1 MAMNEPQAE
10 PSMEEI
16 LASIR
21 RIIAEDDQG
30 GGASDEPLDLH
41 EMAPVEEPVMEAAAP
56 AAAQVSDS
64 DDLVFED
71 AAFDE
76 PEQIPAPA
84 PRYEPAP
91 PAMAATPV
99 QAAATVREEALLS
112 DAVATV
118 TAGALS
124 RLAGSLRLADNPNQ
138 TIEGIVREMLQPML
152 KEWLDQ
158 NLPAIVDAKVE
169 AALERVARLAR

>member
-30 GGASDEPLDLH
+30 GEAEQPLELH
-41 EMAPVEEPVMEAAAP
+41 ESPPPEREVPAMSASEP
-56 AAAQVSDS
+56 
-64 DDLVFED
+64 DDLVFEEVELE
-71 AAFDE
+71 AAFEAPVAAAPE
-76 PEQIPAPA
+76 PQPQ
-84 PRYEPAP
+84 RYEPPPAFAAAAP
-91 PAMAATPV
+91 PPTL
-99 QAAATVREEALLS
+99 REEALLS
-112 DAVATV
+112 DAVATA

-124 RLAGSLRLADNPNQ
+124 RLAGSLRLAENPDQ
-138 TIEGIVREMLQPML
+138 TIEGLVRELLKPML
-152 KEWLDQ
+152 KEWLDA
-158 NLPAIVDAKVE
+158 NLPVIVDAKVE